1 MLALSVKQPWA
12 WLICRGFKDVENR
25 NWKIGRNLRH
35 GQYKSYHQANF
46 SIELPA
52 RVYVHASKQM
62 DFNGLMSIITG
73 DFGDL
78 SLKQRKWLN
87 NNELIIEQ
95 MCGAI
100 IGEVDITSCVEDS
113 KSPWAAAGQYHFM
126 LKNPVLY
133 DKPIPYR
140 GQLGFFEVKL

>member
-1 MLALSVKQPWA
+1 MKALSIKQPWA

-25 NWKIGRNLRH
+25 PWKINAKG
-35 GQYKSYHQANF
+35 YSPKACT
-46 SIELPA
+46 IDLPA
-52 RVYVHASKQM
+52 RVYVHTCKQM
-62 DFNGLMSIITG
+62 DFDGLMSIITG

-95 MCGAI
+95 MCGAL
-100 IGEVDITSCVEDS
+100 IGEVDIVDCAKDS
-113 KSPWAAAGQYHFM
+113 KSPWAAAGQYQFM

-133 DKPIPYR
+133 DKPIPYK
-140 GQLGFFEVKL
+140 GHLGFFEVKL